1 MSCRSSYIFY
11 WDLIIILFAV
21 LNAITLPLEIA
32 FNEQLQKIKSLS
44 ALTTITTVIFIIDI
58 VAGFFTSFIYVSSG
72 DEIFGLG
79 MIAENYIFK
88 GSFPADFISSIQL
101 DVLYEM
107 IFQDDKSGNVSD
119 FLKIIG
125 MIKILRIRRI
135 SKIIGNLNQTQETK
149 AFLKVL
155 NMVFILIVYIH
166 IIACLLWKVFSIEK
180 KWIPAVDFIYVESRI
195 FDDKTPFIKQY
206 LSMCYHAIMVFGLNE
221 VAPRSRQETMVVII
235 MMIVS
240 AIANAFIFGEMAVL
254 VLEMDKKDNDFQESL
269 DNANTAM
276 HSLEI
281 PEKIQDDIRE
291 YLMSV
296 NEYKTQQN
304 EMTNF
309 MQSISPSLKA
319 DVCKYIFFVAITQN
333 PLLNKI
339 LKN

>member
-1 MSCRSSYIFY
+1 
-11 WDLIIILFAV
+11 
-21 LNAITLPLEIA
+21 
-32 FNEQLQKIKSLS
+32 
-44 ALTTITTVIFIIDI
+44 
-58 VAGFFTSFIYVSSG
+58 
-72 DEIFGLG
+72 
-79 MIAENYIFK
+79 
-88 GSFPADFISSIQL
+88 
-101 DVLYEM
+101 
-107 IFQDDKSGNVSD
+107 
-119 FLKIIG
+119 

-149 AFLKVL
+149 ALLKVL

-180 KWIPAVDFIYVESRI
+180 SWIPAVDFIYVESRI
-195 FDDKTPFIKQY
+195 FDDRTPFAKQY

-221 VAPRSRQETMVVII
+221 VAPRSKNETIVVIV

-254 VLEMDKKDNDFQESL
+254 VLEMDKKDIEFQESL

-296 NEYKTQQN
+296 NEYKT
-304 EMTNF
+304 
-309 MQSISPSLKA
+309 
-319 DVCKYIFFVAITQN
+319 
-333 PLLNKI
+333 
-339 LKN
+339 